1 MTGPFAS
8 LSLYVVRVRLF
19 RSCSTFTKNV
29 TYQNSC
35 SKLRYF
41 SNLHIYLK
49 SISETICY
57 YLLQSL
63 VVRSHYQERWILLS
77 CPCSPAE
84 KNHNCCGTWA
94 QITKSTQASGAIFE
108 ETFIERFFPHLK
120 LHFAARWCKPVW
132 LYLLRYLLLDGN
144 RSRLRVWSS
153 KMVRL
158 YNRFRG
164 WTQRRFEVSVILTN
178 PNVLMSSISFTHG
191 LHFINARQ

>member
-63 VVRSHYQERWILLS
+63 VVRSHYQERQILLS

-120 LHFAARWCKPVW
+120 LHFAARWCNQCDYICCVTYYWMETDPDYEFEAPKW
-132 LYLLRYLLLDGN
+132 FDFTTDFEDELNDD
-144 RSRLRVWSS
+144 S
-153 KMVRL
+153 KWV
-158 YNRFRG
+158 
-164 WTQRRFEVSVILTN
+164 
-178 PNVLMSSISFTHG
+178 
-191 LHFINARQ
+191 